1 MHSLCLRPQRPSHP
15 GCPPKRRHHR
25 LCFNREDNLIS
36 YQDENGAVTRLK
48 YCGLGEI
55 TRRIQADGYS
65 VQYHYDTEERLVG
78 VTNQRKETYQ
88 LKHDALGRIV
98 GEVDYWGQGRRYT
111 YDAGGYITS
120 ATDPLGRTIQY
131 ATDPLGRI
139 LEKTLPDGFS
149 EAFAY
154 DANGNLIETRN
165 PYGAIKREF
174 DAEGRLTHETQG
186 DFSIKN
192 TYNVTGNRIAR
203 ETNLGNVITYAFDPL
218 EQVSAIR
225 INQGEPMRIGRDAGG
240 RITHERLTRSSR
252 AASTTAPT
260 VTSRSRRS
268 RPTSYRFLPR
278 ALNTTRRATS
288 SSAATVNTALMP
300 TATTR

>member
-1 MHSLCLRPQRPSHP
+1 M
-15 GCPPKRRHHR
+15 
-25 LCFNREDNLIS
+25 
-36 YQDENGAVTRLK
+36 
-48 YCGLGEI
+48 
-55 TRRIQADGYS
+55 
-65 VQYHYDTEERLVG
+65 
-78 VTNQRKETYQ
+78 
-88 LKHDALGRIV
+88 
-98 GEVDYWGQGRRYT
+98 
-111 YDAGGYITS
+111 
-120 ATDPLGRTIQY
+120 
-131 ATDPLGRI
+131 
-139 LEKTLPDGFS
+139 PDGFS

-154 DANGNLIETRN
+154 HADGNLIETRN

-225 INQGEPMRIGRDAGG
+225 INQGEPMRIGGMRR